1 MGGKQLYI
9 VPGKSNEE
17 INYEL
22 PLAGAVSSD
31 IGKFVRDISGMM
43 GNVKELVTK
52 FDNATDNLNKV
63 LLNVNDIVGD
73 QNVKSDLKSTLSNI
87 AVTSRNLNVLV
98 AENKNTLKELTHKI
112 GNTVDNVN
120 GLVGETSPNLQNTF
134 KDVQALTSRVDTLIG
149 NLNLI
154 VSDVQSQKSGVGK
167 FMHDDR
173 FFDNLNK
180 TLEEIQTL
188 SKKIRKDGVKINL
201 F

>member
-1 MGGKQLYI
+1 M
-9 VPGKSNEE
+9 
-17 INYEL
+17 
-22 PLAGAVSSD
+22 D
-31 IGKFVRDISGMM
+31 
-43 GNVKELVTK
+43 
-52 FDNATDNLNKV
+52 
-63 LLNVNDIVGD
+63 
-73 QNVKSDLKSTLSNI
+73 
-87 AVTSRNLNVLV
+87 
-98 AENKNTLKELTHKI
+98 HKI

>member
-1 MGGKQLYI
+1 
-9 VPGKSNEE
+9 
-17 INYEL
+17 
-22 PLAGAVSSD
+22 
-31 IGKFVRDISGMM
+31 MM